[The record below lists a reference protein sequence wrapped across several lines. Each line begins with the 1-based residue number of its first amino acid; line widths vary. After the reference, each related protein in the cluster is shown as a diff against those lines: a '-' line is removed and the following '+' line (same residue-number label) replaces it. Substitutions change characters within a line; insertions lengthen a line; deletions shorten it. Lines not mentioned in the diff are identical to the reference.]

1 MKYTDMVSYVHIL
14 CLCVF
19 PHLISSV
26 LVIEDVGRNIRKQL
40 FFWYLKW
47 AQKSKQHTGLKK
59 LCLQEFQTT
68 FAKPTRSDTVDTVRR
83 ST

>member
-1 MKYTDMVSYVHIL
+1 MKYTDMVSYVPIL

-26 LVIEDVGRNIRKQL
+26 FVIEEVERNIRKQL

-47 AQKSKQHTGLKK
+47 AQKSKQRTGLKK
-59 LCLQEFQTT
+59 LFLQELQTT
-68 FAKPTRSDTVDTVRR
+68 FAKPTKSDTVDKVRR